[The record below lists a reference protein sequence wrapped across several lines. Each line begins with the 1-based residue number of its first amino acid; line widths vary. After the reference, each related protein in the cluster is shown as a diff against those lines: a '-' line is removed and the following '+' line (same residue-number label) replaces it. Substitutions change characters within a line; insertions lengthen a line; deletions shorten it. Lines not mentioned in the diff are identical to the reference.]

1 VTSRFLAWVFVVG
14 VSSKTSFPSFL
25 LFDFLIDAV
34 GHMAIHEGRSK
45 LVARS
50 DHD

>member
-1 VTSRFLAWVFVVG
+1 VTSRFLAWVLLLE
-14 VSSKTSFPSFL
+14 FPLTESL
-25 LFDFLIDAV
+25 LVLFDFLVVAV
-34 GHMAIHEGRSK
+34 GWREQFQASRSK